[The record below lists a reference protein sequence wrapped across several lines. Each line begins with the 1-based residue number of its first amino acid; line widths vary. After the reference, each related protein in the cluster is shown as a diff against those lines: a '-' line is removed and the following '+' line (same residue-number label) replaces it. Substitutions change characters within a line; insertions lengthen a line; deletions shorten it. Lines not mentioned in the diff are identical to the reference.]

1 MSHTFVIVF
10 SVWRSQHNVPFC
22 HFCFTKSDLHYCRRV
37 LNALQLLVTRSLF
50 VHGESTSAVYAAIPQ
65 PIIIITKE
73 RKQQRGWAW
82 VSVFIIWPY
91 IIVFDPLSWRRNLAV
106 LGRLVMTSH
115 SVTYNK
121 GWTLLTNF
129 FFFFRWIIALVLTV
143 YFSQRGPS
151 GPKFL
156 VSGGYFVRK
165 RLQYRITKKMY
176 ICV

>member
-22 HFCFTKSDLHYCRRV
+22 HFCFTKSDLHYCCRV

-91 IIVFDPLSWRRNLAV
+91 IIVFDPLSWRWNLAV

-121 GWTLLTNF
+121 GWTLLTDF
-129 FFFFRWIIALVLTV
+129 FFFSGELLRLYSRFILVKE
-143 YFSQRGPS
+143 GPVDLS
-151 GPKFL
+151 F
-156 VSGGYFVRK
+156 
-165 RLQYRITKKMY
+165 
-176 ICV
+176 

>member
-22 HFCFTKSDLHYCRRV
+22 HFCFTKSDLHYCCRV

-65 PIIIITKE
+65 PIIIIITKE

-91 IIVFDPLSWRRNLAV
+91 IIVFDPLSWRWNLAV

-121 GWTLLTNF
+121 GWTLLTDF
-129 FFFFRWIIALVLTV
+129 FFFSGELLRLYSRFILVKE
-143 YFSQRGPS
+143 GPVDLS
-151 GPKFL
+151 F
-156 VSGGYFVRK
+156 
-165 RLQYRITKKMY
+165 
-176 ICV
+176 

>member
-1 MSHTFVIVF
+1 MSHTFIIVF

-22 HFCFTKSDLHYCRRV
+22 HFYFTKSDLHYCRRV

-121 GWTLLTNF
+121 GWTLLTDF
-129 FFFFRWIIALVLTV
+129 FFFSGELLRLYSRFILVKE
-143 YFSQRGPS
+143 GPVDLS
-151 GPKFL
+151 F
-156 VSGGYFVRK
+156 
-165 RLQYRITKKMY
+165 
-176 ICV
+176 

>member
-22 HFCFTKSDLHYCRRV
+22 HFYFTKSDQHYCRRV

-91 IIVFDPLSWRRNLAV
+91 IIVFDPLSWRWNLAV

-121 GWTLLTNF
+121 GWTLLTDLF
-129 FFFFRWIIALVLTV
+129 FFSGELLRLYSRFILVKE
-143 YFSQRGPS
+143 GPVDLS
-151 GPKFL
+151 F
-156 VSGGYFVRK
+156 
-165 RLQYRITKKMY
+165 
-176 ICV
+176 